1 MLDSSIELIAVID
14 NDLRFLAVNK
24 AFENFVHKSRNEL
37 IGNEIFVAYEGARGT
52 KQVQMLEKVFA
63 GRADATCRKFGGRI
77 PGLLLTSI
85 TLLGFGFA
93 TGE

>member
-1 MLDSSIELIAVID
+1 MYQLTAG
-14 NDLRFLAVNK
+14 
-24 AFENFVHKSRNEL
+24 FVEEVRILNLPQS
-37 IGNEIFVAYEGARGT
+37 V
-52 KQVQMLEKVFA
+52 LEKVFA